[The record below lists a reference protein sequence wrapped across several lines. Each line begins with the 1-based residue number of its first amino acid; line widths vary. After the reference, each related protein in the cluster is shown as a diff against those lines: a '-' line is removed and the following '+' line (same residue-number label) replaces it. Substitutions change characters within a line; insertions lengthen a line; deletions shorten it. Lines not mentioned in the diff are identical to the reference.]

1 MQLLLK
7 TLCLEHYKLFTNIL
21 NTFYRLRDISEETAN
36 QQQPRRRSNSLP
48 IPKIEISLY
57 QSTELKKQETN
68 KDFIEVPEV
77 KEQLLAGMYKH
88 CNA

>member
-1 MQLLLK
+1 MF
-7 TLCLEHYKLFTNIL
+7 C
-21 NTFYRLRDISEETAN
+21 RLRDISEETAS

-57 QSTELKKQETN
+57 QSTELKKQEST
-68 KDFIEVPEV
+68 KDFIEIPEV
-77 KEQLLAGMYKH
+77 KEQLLAGMYNH

>member
-1 MQLLLK
+1 MFENFR
-7 TLCLEHYKLFTNIL
+7 LEHYKLFTNIL
-21 NTFYRLRDISEETAN
+21 KMFYRLRDISEETAN

-57 QSTELKKQETN
+57 QSTEQKKQETS

-77 KEQLLAGMYKH
+77 KEQLLAGMYKY